1 MRLIEG
7 KFNGKKIVS
16 GKCNGVYVFNTKYQT
31 FVNFTASRYKYA
43 KNPFSFNNWSNMV
56 IYLELTEEF
65 DYNADNNFITIG
77 NGERKSTFQI
87 TNAETQIT
95 DRGTI
100 IYKEYLDITTEDYS
114 DGDYFQSGA
123 DLIDGAVIPISIT
136 FTNSKGE
143 VETYNNYNG
152 KYAQP
157 VYDNTPPIVS
167 LNGDYEIHV
176 SLNGNYNEPGLTID
190 DNYLPEY
197 ATIKENIVYDSL
209 TGRTK
214 TATDIDTSVEGKYS
228 ITYNVS
234 DTANNKTN
242 VVRYVYIDNRIDLA
256 TGVVYDDSVIG
267 QVTVTVNANKV
278 IKLPT
283 GWKYVDENEKSIY
296 KVYKE
301 SANEKLIVYDL
312 IGCSDAIAINVIV
325 KQSAPANIIKVEY
338 RITGK
343 DETTTYY
350 TNKAKSAGNI
360 FISILLDKKLS
371 NIPTFTINDTENHTL
386 VLDGTFVGE
395 QDNGYYYTATVAP
408 STLTDF
414 ADGVINFV
422 ISDIIDID
430 GNIVDNIDAATN
442 SSIIKL
448 DTVAPVM
455 IWNNTTYKSGSTVY
469 DKNYFLF
476 HAEDDSGIAEVK
488 VNNAIR
494 YNDWRGSSQ
503 GTYNVVV
510 TDNAGNSA
518 TFKGI
523 VDKTAPTVISE
534 TRNKIENTVVVT
546 LKISEKIQIP
556 DGWTKGDGNMVITKT
571 FTENFDGTVPLI
583 DLAGN
588 VTNYQLKVEISSGNV
603 PANVIKVE
611 YNIVGKNE
619 TKTYYVNKTKSA
631 GSIFISILLDKQ
643 LANIPTFT
651 VSDIENHSFDLSGT
665 FAGEKNNGYYYTAT
679 QTISS
684 LSSFVD
690 GEITFKI
697 SGIVD
702 ADGNTI
708 GDISEATNGSK
719 IILDTVAPKVT
730 FTYSN
735 NNGLTLTSEDVTAT
749 VTANE
754 QIRDITGWNRK
765 TDNSLTKVFTKNT
778 KGSLTVFDM
787 AGNSTKASYEV
798 KRIDKTPPDITI
810 KTGSSETVGDATN
823 GYSKISFKIHDSSG
837 MVSWQINDGEVTKLK
852 NASWSDINYL
862 VVGQKGVVV
871 GNNILKV
878 TDKIGNVGTKTFK
891 MIGN

>member
-77 NGERKSTFQI
+77 NGERKSTFQM

-100 IYKEYLDITTEDYS
+100 IYREYLDITTEDYS
-114 DGDYFQSGA
+114 DGEYFQSGA

-301 SANEKLIVYDL
+301 SAGEKLIVYDL
-312 IGCSDAIAINVIV
+312 IGRSDAMAINVIV
-325 KQSAPANIIKVEY
+325 KQSAPANVIKVEY

-350 TNKAKSAGNI
+350 TNKAKSAGN
-360 FISILLDKKLS
+360 
-371 NIPTFTINDTENHTL
+371 
-386 VLDGTFVGE
+386 
-395 QDNGYYYTATVAP
+395 
-408 STLTDF
+408 
-414 ADGVINFV
+414 
-422 ISDIIDID
+422 
-430 GNIVDNIDAATN
+430 
-442 SSIIKL
+442 
-448 DTVAPVM
+448 
-455 IWNNTTYKSGSTVY
+455 
-469 DKNYFLF
+469 
-476 HAEDDSGIAEVK
+476 
-488 VNNAIR
+488 
-494 YNDWRGSSQ
+494 
-503 GTYNVVV
+503 
-510 TDNAGNSA
+510 
-518 TFKGI
+518 
-523 VDKTAPTVISE
+523 
-534 TRNKIENTVVVT
+534 
-546 LKISEKIQIP
+546 
-556 DGWTKGDGNMVITKT
+556 
-571 FTENFDGTVPLI
+571 
-583 DLAGN
+583 
-588 VTNYQLKVEISSGNV
+588 
-603 PANVIKVE
+603 
-611 YNIVGKNE
+611 
-619 TKTYYVNKTKSA
+619 
-631 GSIFISILLDKQ
+631 IFISILLDKQ

-754 QIRDITGWNRK
+754 QIQDITGWDRK
-765 TDNSLTKVFTKNT
+765 TDNSLTKVFTENT

-787 AGNSTKASYEV
+787 AGNSIQASYEV
-798 KRIDKTPPDITI
+798 KRIDKVPPDITV
-810 KTGSSETVGDATN
+810 KTGSTETIGDATN
-823 GYSKISFKIHDSSG
+823 GYSKISFKIYDSSG
-837 MVSWQINDGEVTKLK
+837 MVSWQINDGEVTKLN